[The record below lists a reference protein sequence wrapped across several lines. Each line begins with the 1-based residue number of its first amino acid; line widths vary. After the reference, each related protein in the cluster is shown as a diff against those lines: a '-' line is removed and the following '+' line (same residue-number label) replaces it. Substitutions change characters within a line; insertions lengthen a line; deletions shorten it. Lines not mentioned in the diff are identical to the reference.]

1 MDWFLYDN
9 GLCHKKV
16 KYFWE
21 HRGKGTI
28 QNHPNY
34 VLLHFLLSFQNVN
47 FQKVLCAGLISVH
60 IFSLMEQVRKET
72 FLFNFK
78 IKMG

>member
-1 MDWFLYDN
+1 MDGFLYDN

-47 FQKVLCAGLISVH
+47 FQKVLCAGLISVCSYFFTYGASEEGD
-60 IFSLMEQVRKET
+60 IPFQ
-72 FLFNFK
+72 F
-78 IKMG
+78 